1 MRGLKD
7 LLVPK
12 TLHWFSYVA
21 NVFWILLGITLSVIF
36 LDIENSE
43 PRFDFH
49 CGSIGDKDKDKELIR
64 GKCYEQYEKQ
74 YNKFGIPVYGFVIIN
89 LFVTASVC
97 GIYSQA
103 VNSRVEDL
111 KVLERDNNQS
121 DVERPS
127 QPRNNNL
134 SGKRLFKAYCL
145 QLLARFVFGIS
156 FVLLQTKLLYP
167 LSFPS
172 NFNCNLTKDGKSV
185 SDITASASR
194 NITQTQMFVE
204 CHNQRATKK
213 TFWAY
218 AVIIVTGAFAF
229 LAFIE
234 SLYLLHVW
242 RAKKREK
249 FTEDPKFHKYYLS
262 SNKPNRS
269 TAEQEQELPL
279 IISNRGGDYANPTSP
294 ILPEPQQH
302 EYVDHRPEQPSNAS
316 LAAPLDSSINHP
328 QTTSEETSAASSI
341 EKMKNHVRE
350 ATKRPAEDLK
360 LPFDDPG
367 EGRDLTLDEIFTNL
381 TIYKGRAKYVFSG
394 DRREQLKEYNKA
406 NEELSPTLPG
416 EIFDPKEKKILVVG
430 RPGIGKTML
439 STKILRDWAS
449 DNLLKETQK
458 LQIDFAFLIKLRM
471 FNSTDKELNLRE
483 LLEHSE
489 YSTALSQDAWNYICN
504 NPDRVLIIFDGF
516 DEYSRKTEINMDEVR
531 YRNNEEDRMPVHFLL
546 KKIVSGK
553 ILTGATVL
561 TTTRPNAVSCIRSLD
576 FNKTVEILGF
586 TTEQVND
593 YIQKLTKHEDR
604 AQTIMQHITSNLN
617 LLAFC
622 YIPVNC
628 FIICSCLLKLLANTS
643 SSTSLHYL
651 PTKLTE
657 IYSIAIRMFY
667 FSYDDE
673 QYRHNKAKG
682 QQYFLKPFNKLP
694 SSVQTVFKRLGKIAF
709 DGIKGGRLIFESGE
723 VGDLESNGFFHRL
736 RDSFSGLTEGR
747 AQYCFLH
754 LTIQEFLAAK
764 YLVDTFSSEEL
775 QKFVSS
781 HIQDGTWKVVI
792 HFVAGL
798 LAEQEGP
805 QSTDIFSDL
814 LPSKTDTEED
824 EIEMNEDSGERNETK
839 ISWPADKE
847 DKALVLTIFNCMYE
861 NNASDREVQN
871 KLAEI
876 GCNALNLSF
885 CNLSPLDC
893 LALVHALKS
902 VEGILDFDFSSNNL
916 QSLGCIEIVKLLPGN
931 KHCQG
936 LCKVN
941 TLNLSRNK
949 ITDKGVQH
957 LSTALTQTNCKLN
970 SLHLEVNNITDEGV
984 EHLSTALKHPNCKLN
999 SLHLGANNIT
1009 DKGVEHLSKALTH
1022 TNCTELNSLNLRL
1035 NNITDEGV
1043 EHLCTALT
1051 HTYCKLNSLNL
1062 GYNNITDKGVKHL
1075 STALTH
1081 TNCTELNSLNL
1092 EHNNNITDK
1101 GVKHLSTALT
1111 HTNCRLNTLHLRENI
1126 IADKGVKHLSTALT
1140 HTNCNLNSLDLSYN
1154 NITDEGL
1161 NHLSTAL
1168 AHSNCKLNRL
1178 HLGLNDRITQKGK
1191 NLLKSMNINCKVII

>member
-1 MRGLKD
+1 MDGLKD
-7 LLVPK
+7 LLARK
-12 TLHWFSYVA
+12 TLHLFSYVA
-21 NVFWILLGITLSVIF
+21 NVFWIVLGTILSAIV
-36 LDIENSE
+36 LYIEISE
-43 PRFDFH
+43 PSDFR
-49 CGSIGDKDKDKELIR
+49 CGSTGDKELIR
-64 GKCYEQYEKQ
+64 GKCYEQYENQ
-74 YNKFGIPVYGFVIIN
+74 YNKFPVYGFMIIN
-89 LFVTASVC
+89 FFVTASVS

-103 VNSRVEDL
+103 VKSRVEE
-111 KVLERDNNQS
+111 LENNVDDNVEAAVEGQS
-121 DVERPS
+121 
-127 QPRNNNL
+127 PR
-134 SGKRLFKAYCL
+134 KKLFKAYCC
-145 QLLARFVFGIS
+145 QLLARFALGIL

-172 NFNCNLTKDGKSV
+172 NFNCNLTRDGRF
-185 SDITASASR
+185 SDITASVSR
-194 NITQTQMFVE
+194 NGTQTQTSYE
-204 CHNQRATKK
+204 CHNQRAARK
-213 TFWAY
+213 TFCAG
-218 AVIIVTGAFAF
+218 AVIVVTGTFAF
-229 LAFIE
+229 LVFIE
-234 SLYLLHVW
+234 SLYLIS
-242 RAKKREK
+242 RAKKVKR
-249 FTEDPKFHKYYLS
+249 FTEDPNFHKYYMS
-262 SNKPNRS
+262 SNKP
-269 TAEQEQELPL
+269 TPPKKEQEKKLVLTVPNYDDDHAELSL
-279 IISNRGGDYANPTSP
+279 NPRTSTTSH
-294 ILPEPQQH
+294 ILPETQQG
-302 EYVDHRPEQPSNAS
+302 PEQPSNAPS
-316 LAAPLDSSINHP
+316 LAVQLDSSINHP
-328 QTTSEETSAASSI
+328 QTTSEETSAAPSI

-350 ATKRPAEDLK
+350 ATKRPDEDLK

-381 TIYKGRAKYVFSG
+381 TVYKGRAKYVFSG

-406 NEELSPTLPG
+406 NENLSPTLPG

-449 DNLLKETQK
+449 DNLLNETQK

-483 LLEHSE
+483 LLDHSE

-531 YRNNEEDRMPVHFLL
+531 YRNSEEDRMPVHFLL

-561 TTTRPNAVSCIRSLD
+561 TTTRPNAVSCITGLD

-586 TTEQVND
+586 TTEQLNN

-657 IYSIAIRMFY
+657 IYSIAIRIFY

-673 QYRHNKAKG
+673 HYRHNKAKG
-682 QQYFLKPFNKLP
+682 QQFFLKPFNKLP

-871 KLAEI
+871 KLENI

-902 VEGILDFDFSSNNL
+902 VEGILHFDLSSNNL

-931 KHCQG
+931 KHYQG
-936 LCKVN
+936 LCKLN

-1022 TNCTELNSLNLRL
+1022 TNCTELNNLNLRL
-1035 NNITDEGV
+1035 NNITDKGV
-1043 EHLCTALT
+1043 EHLSTALT

-1140 HTNCNLNSLDLSYN
+1140 HINCRLSSLDLSYN
-1154 NITDEGL
+1154 KITDEGL

-1168 AHSNCKLNRL
+1168 THSNCKLNRL
-1178 HLGLNDRITQKGK
+1178 HLGLNDKITQKGK
-1191 NLLKSMNINCKVII
+1191 NLLQSMNINCKVIT

>member
-21 NVFWILLGITLSVIF
+21 NVFWILLGIILSAIF

-43 PRFDFH
+43 PRFDFR
-49 CGSIGDKDKDKELIR
+49 CGSTGDKELIR

-74 YNKFGIPVYGFVIIN
+74 YNKFPVYGFVIIN
-89 LFVTASVC
+89 FLVTAIVC

-103 VNSRVEDL
+103 VKSRVEE
-111 KVLERDNNQS
+111 LERENNADD
-121 DVERPS
+121 DVEG
-127 QPRNNNL
+127 QTPR
-134 SGKRLFKAYCL
+134 KKLFKAYCL
-145 QLLARFVFGIS
+145 QLLARFVLGIS

-172 NFNCNLTKDGKSV
+172 NFNCNLTRDEKFSE
-185 SDITASASR
+185 ITASGSR
-194 NITQTQMFVE
+194 NGTQMQTSYE
-204 CHNQRATKK
+204 CHNQRAAKK
-213 TFWAY
+213 TFWAD
-218 AVIIVTGAFAF
+218 AVIVVTGVFAF
-229 LAFIE
+229 LVFIE
-234 SLYLLHVW
+234 ALYLIS
-242 RAKKREK
+242 RAKTVEK
-249 FTEDPKFHKYYLS
+249 FTEDPKFHEYYLS
-262 SNKPNRS
+262 SNKPNPS
-269 TAEQEQELPL
+269 TAEQEEAELSP
-279 IISNRGGDYANPTSP
+279 PTSRN
-294 ILPEPQQH
+294 EPQQQDPVNSRS
-302 EYVDHRPEQPSNAS
+302 ELQTSPAASSNA
-316 LAAPLDSSINHP
+316 PIDSSIDRTLVAP
-328 QTTSEETSAASSI
+328 SI
-341 EKMKNHVRE
+341 EQMKKHVQE
-350 ATKRPAEDLK
+350 VTERPYKDLK
-360 LPFDDPG
+360 SPFDDPG
-367 EGRDLTLDEIFTNL
+367 EGRDLKLDEIFTNL
-381 TIYKGRAKYVFSG
+381 IVYKGRVKYDFSG
-394 DRREQLKEYNKA
+394 DRGEQLKEYLKA
-406 NEELSPTLPG
+406 NEELQPTRPG
-416 EIFDPKEKKILVVG
+416 DIFDVEKQKILVVG
-430 RPGIGKTML
+430 RPGIGKTMF

-449 DNLLKETQK
+449 DNLLNETQK
-458 LQIDFAFLIKLRM
+458 SQIDFAFLIKLRM

-483 LLEHSE
+483 LLDHSE
-489 YSTALSQDAWNYICN
+489 YSTALSENAWNYICN
-504 NPDRVLIIFDGF
+504 NPGRVLIIFDGF

-531 YRNNEEDRMPVHFLL
+531 YRNSEEDRMPVHFLL

-643 SSTSLHYL
+643 SSTRLHYL

-754 LTIQEFLAAK
+754 LTIQEFLGAK
-764 YLVDTFSSEEL
+764 HLVDTYSSEDL
-775 QKFVSS
+775 QKFVSD
-781 HIQDGTWKVVI
+781 HIQDGAWKVVMQ
-792 HFVAGL
+792 FVAGL
-798 LAEQEGP
+798 LAEKEG

-814 LPSKTDTEED
+814 LPSETFTKLVK
-824 EIEMNEDSGERNETK
+824 IKMNEDSEERTETLTC
-839 ISWPADKE
+839 WPADDE
-847 DKALVLTIFNCMYE
+847 DRDLVVTLFNCMYE
-861 NNASDREVQN
+861 NNASDREVQK
-871 KLAEI
+871 KLAKI

-885 CNLSPLDC
+885 CDLSPLDC

-902 VEGILDFDFSSNNL
+902 VEGILDFDLSSNNL

-970 SLHLEVNNITDEGV
+970 SLHLDVNNITDKGV
-984 EHLSTALKHPNCKLN
+984 EHLSTALTHTNCKLN
-999 SLHLGANNIT
+999 RLHLGANNIT

-1035 NNITDEGV
+1035 NKITDEGV
-1043 EHLCTALT
+1043 EHLSTALT

-1062 GYNNITDKGVKHL
+1062 GYNNITDQGLKHL
-1075 STALTH
+1075 ATALTH
-1081 TNCTELNSLNL
+1081 TDCTELNSLNL
-1092 EHNNNITDK
+1092 EHNNNITDE
-1101 GVKHLSTALT
+1101 GVEHLSRALT
-1111 HTNCRLNTLHLRENI
+1111 HINCKLNTLYLRENT

-1178 HLGLNDRITQKGK
+1178 HIGLNDRITQKGK